1 MTQWK
6 FLCSTAFAALLAG
19 NAALADVTPEQVWDN
34 WKALTTSYGQT
45 LTSTSEAR
53 EGDALVVKGLNVTS
67 KNADAEATVTIDE
80 LKFTDKGDGSVD
92 VTISEASN
100 MAMKTPG
107 AEGVAPA
114 TTNMS
119 ILTPGMVVNASGTA
133 EEMRYQFTG
142 PTLTVKLDGVDAP
155 DAPKDLKAEATITNM
170 AGDYLVAGSTEKTV
184 ASTFKADGAVLIMSG
199 TNPEDGSKFDAKVN
213 FAGLSGQSN
222 SKMTG
227 DMADMAAALKA
238 GAAISGQ
245 FAYQSASID
254 ATITDASGETK
265 ANGIN
270 AGGDLT
276 FTMDATKLAYGGTAK
291 DASMTISGGQ
301 IPFPQVNLAY
311 KQGAFNLVMPV
322 SKSDAPEDFAFLMKL
337 VDLTISDEVWGMVDP
352 GKQLPRDPI
361 SIVLDASGKAK
372 LTVDLMDE
380 TAMAGMQG
388 APGEL
393 HALDINALQVK
404 AVGAEITGTG
414 ALSFDNA
421 DMTTFSGVP
430 APTGKVDL
438 KATGVNGLL
447 DKLTAMGLVPEDQ
460 IMSARMMLGMFAKVV
475 EGEPDTMTSGLEFK
489 DKHFFVNGMQLQ

>member
-6 FLCSTAFAALLAG
+6 FLCSTAFTALLAG
-19 NAALADVTPEQVWDN
+19 NAALADVTPEQVWEN
-34 WKALTTSYGQT
+34 WRSLSSSYGQT
-45 LTSTSEAR
+45 VTTTGEAR
-53 EGDALVVKGLNVTS
+53 EGDALVVKGLSITS
-67 KNADAEATVTIDE
+67 KNAEAEATVTIDE

-92 VTISEASN
+92 VTMSEASK

-107 AEGVAPA
+107 AEGAAP
-114 TTNMS
+114 TNTSLS

-155 DAPKDLKAEATITNM
+155 DAPKDLKVEATITNM
-170 AGDYLVAGSTEKTV
+170 AGDYLVSGSTERTI
-184 ASTFKADGAVLIMSG
+184 ASTFKADGAALVMGG
-199 TNPEDGSKFDAKVN
+199 TNPEDNSKFDAKVN

-222 SKMTG
+222 SKITG

-270 AGGDLT
+270 AGGDLN
-276 FTMDATKLAYGGTAK
+276 FNMDATKLAYGGTAR

-311 KQGAFNLVMPV
+311 KEGAFNLVMPV

-361 SIVLDASGKAK
+361 SIVLDTSGKAK

-380 TAMAGMQG
+380 AAMAGMQG

-414 ALSFDNA
+414 ALSFDNT
-421 DMTTFSGVP
+421 DLTTYSGMP

-447 DKLTAMGLVPEDQ
+447 DKLTAMGLVPEEQ

>member
-6 FLCSTAFAALLAG
+6 FLCSTAFTALLAG
-19 NAALADVTPEQVWDN
+19 NAALAEVTPEQVWEN
-34 WKALTTSYGQT
+34 WKGLSSSYGQT
-45 LTSTSEAR
+45 VAAASEAR
-53 EGDALVVKGLNVTS
+53 EGDVLVVKGLSVTS

-92 VTISEASN
+92 VTMSETSK
-100 MAMKTPG
+100 MAMKTVTAAG
-107 AEGVAPA
+107 AAPVA
-114 TTNMS
+114 TSLS
-119 ILTPGMVVNASGTA
+119 ILTTGMLVNASGTA
-133 EEMRYQFTG
+133 EEMRYQFSG

-155 DAPKDLKAEATITNM
+155 DAPKDLKVEATITNM

-184 ASTFKADGAVLIMSG
+184 ASTVKADGAALVMGG
-199 TNPEDGSKFDAKVN
+199 TDPEAGSKFDAKVN

-222 SKMTG
+222 SKVTG
-227 DMADMAAALKA
+227 DMADLAAALKA

-245 FAYQSASID
+245 FAYQSASVD

-265 ANGIN
+265 VNGIN
-270 AGGDLT
+270 GGGDLNIV
-276 FTMDATKLAYGGTAK
+276 MDATKLAYGGTAR
-291 DASMTISGGQ
+291 DASLTVSGGQ

-311 KQGAFNLVMPV
+311 KEGAFNLVTPV

-337 VDLTISDEVWGMVDP
+337 VDLTISNEVWDMVDP

-361 SIVLDASGKAK
+361 SVVLDASGKAK
-372 LTVDLMDE
+372 LSVDLMDE
-380 TAMAGMQG
+380 TAMAGLTA

-404 AVGAEITGTG
+404 AAGAEITGTG
-414 ALSFDNA
+414 ALSFDNS
-421 DMTTFSGVP
+421 DMTTYSGMP

-438 KATGVNGLL
+438 KATGVNGLM

-475 EGEPDTMTSGLEFK
+475 DGEPDTMTSGLEFK